1 MRRLIYLEMKRV
13 ITTRS
18 VWVML
23 AVIILLSAV
32 LAYFPITFVK
42 TEQIDEQGNITLLQK
57 TEAVDCIKE
66 KEKEINGE
74 ITEEKIRKA
83 ILVFQECY
91 REYGSIF
98 PPDMPAEE
106 YIRRIEPIYPVLE
119 MAAIVLAPKG
129 VSLYTMTDADIA
141 PGDRCV

>member
-57 TEAVDCIKE
+57 KEAVDCIKE

-74 ITEEKIRKA
+74 ITEEKIR
-83 ILVFQECY
+83 
-91 REYGSIF
+91 
-98 PPDMPAEE
+98 
-106 YIRRIEPIYPVLE
+106 
-119 MAAIVLAPKG
+119 
-129 VSLYTMTDADIA
+129 
-141 PGDRCV
+141 